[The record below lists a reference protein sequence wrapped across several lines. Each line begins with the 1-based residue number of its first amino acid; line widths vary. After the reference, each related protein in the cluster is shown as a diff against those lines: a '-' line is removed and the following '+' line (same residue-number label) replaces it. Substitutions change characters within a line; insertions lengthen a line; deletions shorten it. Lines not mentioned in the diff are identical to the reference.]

1 MIYWFPRVTMMP
13 IYRLEPIEDF
23 LSEKT
28 WLESSVKAICWVKA
42 SDEDQARRA
51 LATAT
56 ASAVAHAAT
65 VTESP
70 WLSPVLTM
78 CIEEHPGF
86 TMEPEIAVSV
96 DGVAQ
101 AWTAPAKR

>member
-1 MIYWFPRVTMMP
+1 MMP

-23 LSEKT
+23 LWEKT
-28 WLESSVKAICWVKA
+28 WLQSSVKAICWVKA
-42 SDEDQARRA
+42 SDEDQARLA

-56 ASAVAHAAT
+56 AIASASAIP

-78 CIEEHPGF
+78 CLEEPPGF
-86 TMEPEIAVSV
+86 TMEPEIAISV
-96 DGVAQ
+96 DGGAQ

>member
-1 MIYWFPRVTMMP
+1 MMP

-23 LSEKT
+23 LWEKT

-42 SDEDQARRA
+42 SDEDQARRV

-56 ASAVAHAAT
+56 ATALAHVAF

-70 WLSPVLTM
+70 WLSPVLAM

-86 TMEPEIAVSV
+86 TMEPEIAISV